1 VSQAWQAFGMRPT
14 ISWHRGGSEL
24 AASATLAAFA
34 SAAERAAEW
43 IEVDVRR
50 TADGR
55 LVCVHDSRLPAIGA
69 IADLNYDSLGVAQ
82 RGTVPTLQELL
93 AVLDEAEARSGA
105 GDRSGLHLDLKG
117 TGHESEA
124 IEVIRESGRRFL
136 VTTLHDESV
145 MAARAVAPD
154 VPVLLS
160 LGRTGAGLELGA
172 RVRMHLSELW
182 PYGRLRRCGAT
193 GVALVPEAG
202 YDGARLDRRR
212 LSSVTAVAHP
222 PGCRHRHY
230 EPSRRRIATAGSLM
244 IRSNAA
250 SRDDARRGL

>member
-1 VSQAWQAFGMRPT
+1 MRPT

-193 GVALVPEAG
+193 GVAAMYLLANPMLRRWCRKRDMTVLVWTV
-202 YDGARLDRRR
+202 DGSAALRRWLIRRDVDIVTTNRPVAALRLRA
-212 LSSVTAVAHP
+212 LS
-222 PGCRHRHY
+222 
-230 EPSRRRIATAGSLM
+230 
-244 IRSNAA
+244 
-250 SRDDARRGL
+250 

>member
-1 VSQAWQAFGMRPT
+1 MRPT

-145 MAARAVAPD
+145 MAARAAAPD

-193 GVALVPEAG
+193 GVAAMYLLANPMLRRWCRKRDMTVLVWTV
-202 YDGARLDRRR
+202 DGSAALRRWLIRRDVDIVTTNRPVAALRLRA
-212 LSSVTAVAHP
+212 LS
-222 PGCRHRHY
+222 
-230 EPSRRRIATAGSLM
+230 
-244 IRSNAA
+244 
-250 SRDDARRGL
+250 